1 MTKTFLSIALFLG
14 LFWAVMV
21 WCTLAVWH
29 FAPAACNMAAAIIGV
44 VAFAGGFAY
53 LWFNYNAHT
62 LPRARGE

>member
-21 WCTLAVWH
+21 WCTLAVWGVTSTT
-29 FAPAACNMAAAIIGV
+29 CNMAAAIIGV

-53 LWFNYNAHT
+53 LWIQIKKRPEGH
-62 LPRARGE
+62 

>member
-21 WCTLAVWH
+21 WCTLAVWGVTSTT
-29 FAPAACNMAAAIIGV
+29 CNMAAAIIGV

-53 LWFNYNAHT
+53 LWFNYNT
-62 LPRARGE
+62 LPTGKGE